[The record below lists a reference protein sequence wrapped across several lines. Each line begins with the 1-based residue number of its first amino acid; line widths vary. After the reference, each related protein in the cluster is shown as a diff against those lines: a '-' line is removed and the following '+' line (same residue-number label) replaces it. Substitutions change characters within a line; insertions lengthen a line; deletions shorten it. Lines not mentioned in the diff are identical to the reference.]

1 MRMVKQVLISFETF
15 ILAGHQEVI
24 AMVEMLTFFRKKSL
38 LFSAS
43 LAHLVKTICRLIKHM
58 VVHLLQTLAMMCK
71 MIRYHVLLL
80 FLLILSCWGLLQI
93 PIIVMNV
100 LAGKMAASSFPRET
114 LKTSISLQLQ

>member
-1 MRMVKQVLISFETF
+1 VKQVLISLETF
-15 ILAGHQEVI
+15 ILASHHQEVI
-24 AMVEMLTFFRKKSL
+24 ATVEMLTFFRKKSL

-43 LAHLVKTICRLIKHM
+43 QAQLVKTICRLIKHM
-58 VVHLLQTLAMMCK
+58 VVHLLQILAIICK

-93 PIIVMNV
+93 QIIVMNV